1 MGTEPKRIL
10 VIQTA
15 FLGDV
20 VLATPLL
27 QSLRGRFPKAYLAVL
42 VIPGTREILAG
53 YPGLDE
59 VLVYDKKGRDRGLH
73 GFRTIV
79 RLLAEK
85 RFDCC
90 LLPHRSFRSALLA
103 FATGIPMRIGFFQ
116 SLGCWLYS
124 RCVWRD
130 SSLHEVRRNLQLLGP
145 LTSEHSLDRYAP
157 TEKLW
162 VSSDPEDSEWVNRC
176 LAEHGI
182 RPNDPVIAIAPGS
195 VWATKRWIPDGFAA
209 VIDGL
214 IVRNKRKVVLLGSR
228 DDQPIVD
235 EVLRRCREK
244 PVDLS
249 GRTTLRQLAAVMK
262 RCELLITNDNGAMH
276 VGVAQD
282 IPVVAIFGST
292 TLSLGYG
299 PFTDRAE
306 VVEQS
311 LDCRPCGRHGYSEC
325 PLGHFNCMK
334 QITPEEVMKAAEK
347 WLGTGPRPPES

>member
-1 MGTEPKRIL
+1 MGTEPKKIL

-27 QSLRGRFPKAYLAVL
+27 QALRDRFPKAYLAVL
-42 VIPGTREILAG
+42 VIPGTREILVG
-53 YPGLDE
+53 HPGLDE
-59 VLVYDKKGRDRGLH
+59 VLVYDKKGRDRGLR
-73 GFRTIV
+73 GLRSIA
-79 RLLAEK
+79 RSLADK
-85 RFDCC
+85 QFDCC

-103 FATGIPMRIGFFQ
+103 FGAGIPMRIGFAQ

-124 RCVWRD
+124 RRVWRD

-145 LTSEHSLDRYAP
+145 LIPERSLDRSAP
-157 TEKLW
+157 IEKLW
-162 VSSDPEDSEWVNRC
+162 VSSDAEVSEWTMRF
-176 LAEHGI
+176 LSERGI
-182 RPNDPVIAIAPGS
+182 NPNDRVIAIAPGS
-195 VWATKRWIPDGFAA
+195 VWATKRWVPEGFAA

-214 IVRNKRKVVLLGSR
+214 IARNKLNVVLLGSR
-228 DDQPIVD
+228 DDRPVVD
-235 EVLRRCREK
+235 EILRRCREK

-249 GRTTLRQLAAVMK
+249 GRTTLLQLAAVMK

-299 PFTDRAE
+299 PFTDRAV
-306 VVEQS
+306 VVERS
-311 LDCRPCGRHGYSEC
+311 LDCRPCGRHGYAEC

-334 QITPEEVMKAAEK
+334 QITPEEVMAAAEK
-347 WLGTGPRPPES
+347 WLGRGLRPSAR

>member
-20 VLATPLL
+20 VLTTPLL
-27 QSLRGRFPKAYLAVL
+27 QALRDRFPAAYLAVL
-42 VIPGTREILAG
+42 VIPGTREILSG
-53 YPGLDE
+53 HSGLDE
-59 VLVYDKKGRDRGLH
+59 VLVYDKKGRDRGLR
-73 GFRTIV
+73 GIRLIV
-79 RLLAEK
+79 RLLDEK

-103 FATGIPMRIGFFQ
+103 FAAGIPMRIGFVQ
-116 SLGCWLYS
+116 SLGCLLYS
-124 RCVWRD
+124 RRVWRD
-130 SSLHEVRRNLQLLGP
+130 PSRHEVCRNLQLLGP
-145 LTSEHSLDRYAP
+145 LTPDRSLDRAVP

-162 VSSDPEDSEWVNRC
+162 VSSDTEDPEWASRY

-182 RPNDPVIAIAPGS
+182 HPNDRVIAIAPGS
-195 VWATKRWIPDGFAA
+195 VWATKRWAPDGFAA

-214 IVRNKRKVVLLGSR
+214 IVQNKRKVVLLGSH
-228 DDQPIVD
+228 DDRPVVD
-235 EVLRRCREK
+235 EILKRCREK

-249 GRTTLRQLAAVMK
+249 GKTTLRQFAAVLK

-276 VGVAQD
+276 VGVAQN

-306 VVEQS
+306 VVERS
-311 LDCRPCGRHGYSEC
+311 LGCRPCGKHGYSEC

-334 QITPEEVMKAAEK
+334 LITPEQVMTAVERMIQA
-347 WLGTGPRPPES
+347 PPQGL

>member
-1 MGTEPKRIL
+1 MGTEPKKIL

-20 VLATPLL
+20 VLTTPLL
-27 QSLRGRFPKAYLAVL
+27 QALRDRFPKAHLAIL

-53 YPGLDE
+53 HPGLDE
-59 VLVYDKKGRDRGLH
+59 ILVYDKKGRERGLR
-73 GFRTIV
+73 GLRSIV
-79 RLLAEK
+79 RLLSDK

-103 FATGIPMRIGFFQ
+103 FAAGIPIRNGFVQ

-124 RCVWRD
+124 RRVWRD

-145 LTSEHSLDRYAP
+145 LASGRSLDRSAP
-157 TEKLW
+157 VTKLW
-162 VSSDPEDSEWVNRC
+162 VSSGVEDPEWTNRFLSEHRI
-176 LAEHGI
+176 GPTD
-182 RPNDPVIAIAPGS
+182 RVIAIAPGS
-195 VWATKRWIPDGFAA
+195 VWATKRWVPDGFAA
-209 VIDGL
+209 VIESL
-214 IVRNKRKVVLLGSR
+214 IVQNKRKVILLGSR
-228 DDQPIVD
+228 DDRPVVD
-235 EVLRRCREK
+235 EILMRCREK

-306 VVEQS
+306 VVERS

-334 QITPEEVMKAAEK
+334 QITPEEVMTAAEK
-347 WLGTGPRPPES
+347 WLGTAKSV